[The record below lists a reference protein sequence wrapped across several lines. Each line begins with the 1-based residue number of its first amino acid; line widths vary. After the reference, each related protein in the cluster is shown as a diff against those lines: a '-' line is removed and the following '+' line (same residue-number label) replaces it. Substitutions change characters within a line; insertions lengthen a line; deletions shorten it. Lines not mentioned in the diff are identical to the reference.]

1 MVKSNTMDA
10 YNNGGDALAN
20 AAVKFGKEGM
30 AINTQTG
37 DEIGFAESISPTV
50 KSKGMMVS
58 PMTKAKGAD
67 SEVIKERT
75 LKTMFGDVV
84 ESLAME
90 LRSKVKID
98 REDLV
103 EVYFDVGTS
112 PSEILK
118 KTGLPVTYFY
128 AANMGNTEIENGTF
142 LVPRETYREMD
153 EEGLL
158 EEQPRRSSFGA
169 IGLDFP
175 ERD

>member
-1 MVKSNTMDA
+1 MDA

-103 EVYFDVGTS
+103 EV
-112 PSEILK
+112 
-118 KTGLPVTYFY
+118 
-128 AANMGNTEIENGTF
+128 
-142 LVPRETYREMD
+142 
-153 EEGLL
+153 
-158 EEQPRRSSFGA
+158 
-169 IGLDFP
+169 
-175 ERD
+175 